1 MALLDEVYSNKGE
14 GMGRAIQIAN
24 ETMQFPIKDAGRVRY
39 VYRDQTPS
47 SYNKLLSDI
56 SIKKMLVS
64 FGV

>member
-39 VYRDQTPS
+39 VYRDDTPA
-47 SYNKLLSDI
+47 SYNKLLSGDKY
-56 SIKKMLVS
+56 KKDVGF